1 MRRHIIIISV
11 LISLASCKQST
22 DKYFKVGGLIKN
34 KSAGMIYLEETPV
47 ATMQRIVLDSAA
59 INKDGSFSL
68 KAKTNEETLFNLR
81 LDADVYPIVSIIN
94 DTKEVKVEVDFNNSK
109 EFYIIKGSPAS
120 ETIKDFLYS
129 SGEKFRRIY
138 NLRRQID
145 SLSKSNAQDTLVN
158 LFLMKQNQE
167 TAELKNYTTQFIKN
181 AKNPVVAMF
190 VLGSYQSTS
199 NQLQVDGY
207 KSEELSEIINEEARK
222 FPSHQGIA
230 SIKKSI
236 EADMEKK
243 AGMLGKEA
251 PEISLPDPSGNEVK
265 LSSFKG
271 KYVLVDFWASW
282 CRPCRFENPNVVKAY
297 NKFKDK
303 NFAILSV
310 SLDQEKEEWVK
321 AINTDKLS
329 WTHVSDLKYW
339 SSIVVPVYNIQGIPY
354 NVLVDPNGKVIAE
367 NLRGNQLDAK
377 LGEVLK

>member
-1 MRRHIIIISV
+1 MRRHVIIISV

-22 DKYFKVGGLIKN
+22 DKYFEVSGSIKN
-34 KSAGMIYLEETPV
+34 KSAKMIYLEETPV

-59 INKDGSFSL
+59 INKDGSFAL

-94 DTKEVKVEVDFNNSK
+94 DTREAKVEVDFNNPK

-129 SGEKFRRIY
+129 SGEKFRSIY

-145 SLSKSNAQDTLVN
+145 SLSKSDASDSLVHP
-158 LFLMKQNQE
+158 FLMKQNQE
-167 TAELKNYTTQFIKN
+167 TAELKNYTTQFIKT
-181 AKNPVVAMF
+181 AKSPVVAMF

-199 NQLQVDGY
+199 NQLLVEGY
-207 KSEELSEIINEEARK
+207 KQEELSEIINEEVKK

-236 EADMEKK
+236 EADMEKN
-243 AGMLGKEA
+243 AGMIGRQA